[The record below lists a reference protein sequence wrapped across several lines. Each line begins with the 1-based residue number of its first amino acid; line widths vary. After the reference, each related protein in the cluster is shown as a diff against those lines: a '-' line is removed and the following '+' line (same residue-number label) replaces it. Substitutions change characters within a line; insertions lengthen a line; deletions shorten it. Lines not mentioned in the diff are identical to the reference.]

1 MLISVILPVIRPEK
15 AERCIEAL
23 HTLEKEL
30 PAGVRMEIFK
40 GLDPGR
46 IGCPR
51 MVEHLVAWAVELG
64 GDCFLFLGDDTIP
77 QPGMIEAALKAMAT
91 LPDGWGLV
99 GLNDGTGRQL
109 PTHWLADRRVL
120 GLTGGEF
127 FHTGYQHCFCDNELW
142 DICREAG
149 RYVYAEDA
157 KLVHD
162 HPLLRGEELTD
173 PDLKRVYAPE
183 VYEADRALYYRRKR
197 ERAGFRLAIGF
208 PLVDS
213 TVPVPFFTSF
223 ACLQKPAEYVLLTPT
238 FPHGP
243 WAGSIAD
250 ARNSLVEQAREMG
263 CTHLLMCDTDQK
275 YPPDTLTKLL
285 EHEVDVCGVRVHRRW
300 PPFDVI
306 LYKGEMGRYKHVRD
320 ETCFCGDLVEVDATG
335 AGCLLF
341 DMAVFDRLP
350 APWFKLG
357 FHTDG
362 KPYGEDIYFCNE
374 ARKAGVRIF
383 VDTSIEVAHL
393 TVHEVGRGTY
403 ELFKKCNGFQWA
415 EA

>member
-15 AERCIEAL
+15 AKRCVEAL
-23 HTLEKEL
+23 RGQTAEVLGYVD
-30 PAGVRMEIFK
+30 GVRGQLVSARDTK
-40 GLDPGR
+40 R

-51 MVEHLVAWAVELG
+51 MVAKLVGRSHG
-64 GDCFLFLGDDTIP
+64 GLFLFLGDDTIP
-77 QPGMIEAALKAMAT
+77 QPGMIEAALKVMAT

-99 GLNDGTGRQL
+99 GLNDGLHEGRVA
-109 PTHWLADRRVL
+109 THWLADRRVL

-127 FHTGYQHCFCDNELW
+127 FHTGYRHCFCDRELT
-142 DICREAG
+142 DICQEAG
-149 RYVYAEDA
+149 RYAYAKDA
-157 KLVHD
+157 LLVHD
-162 HPLLRGEELTD
+162 HPVNTGEA
-173 PDLKRVYAPE
+173 PDADYARVYSPA

-208 PLVDS
+208 PLVDP
-213 TVPVPFFTSF
+213 TVPAPFFTSF
-223 ACLQKPAEYVLLTPT
+223 ACLQKPAEYILLTPT

-250 ARNSLVEQAREMG
+250 ARNSLVEQARELG

-275 YPPDTLTKLL
+275 YPADTLTRLM

-306 LYKGEMGRYKHVRD
+306 LYKGQMGSYKHIRD
-320 ETCFCGDLVEVDATG
+320 EVCFCGDLVEVDATG

-357 FHTDG
+357 VHTDG

-383 VDTSIEVAHL
+383 VDTSVEVAHL
-393 TVHEVGRGTY
+393 TVHEIGRGTY
-403 ELFKKCNGFQWA
+403 ELFKKCNRFQWA
-415 EA
+415 KA